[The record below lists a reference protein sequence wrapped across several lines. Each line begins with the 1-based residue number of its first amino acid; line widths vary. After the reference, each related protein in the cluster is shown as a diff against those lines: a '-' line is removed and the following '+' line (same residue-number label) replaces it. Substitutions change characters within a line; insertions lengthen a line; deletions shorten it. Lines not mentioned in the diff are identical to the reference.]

1 MAGFEIPAGIQA
13 ELDALDAKKATE
25 AAEAEGGSVEL
36 VGAQL
41 AAFPKGRH
49 VMPNGW
55 ARSSLFG
62 MVGRGRRRYLKGE
75 KIAAWDGWEITFRGE
90 QLDQSDLDVLLAAV
104 VLVSQSNDGEARTSH
119 RALLKAAGKKGA
131 GSKDIAWLKT
141 SLSRM
146 TATDLSLSHNGK
158 AYHGNI
164 LNWADGENGEVL
176 IWLNN
181 KQSWL
186 WKDTTWLSIE
196 QRHALH
202 LDLSKWLQAYVCSHK
217 ATKRKPHFIK
227 LDRLQELCGSEIAR
241 SRRFREQVA
250 NAMAELDQEGII
262 VQWTITEN
270 NVLKFVR

>member
-1 MAGFEIPAGIQA
+1 MACFEIPASIQA
-13 ELDALDAKKATE
+13 ELDAIDANKKAE
-25 AAEAEGGSVEL
+25 DAEGVSVEL

-55 ARSSLFG
+55 ARSPLFSI
-62 MVGRGRRRYLKGE
+62 VGRGRRRYLKGE
-75 KIAAWDGWEITFRGE
+75 KIAAWEGWEITFRGE

-104 VLVSQSNDGEARTSH
+104 ILVSQSNDGEARTSH

-131 GSKDIAWLKT
+131 GSKDIVWLKT

-164 LNWADGENGEVL
+164 LNWADENGEVL

-181 KQSWL
+181 AQSWL

-196 QRHALH
+196 QRRALR
-202 LDLSKWLQAYVCSHK
+202 LDLSKWLQVYVCSHK
-217 ATKRKPHFIK
+217 ATKRRPHFIK

-262 VQWTITEN
+262 AQWTITEN
-270 NVLKFVR
+270 NVLKFAR